1 MTFGSVA
8 LLLGIFGVPMVLLW
22 AGHRMR
28 RRSARW
34 HAAFW
39 GGIAGHL
46 LALVVGSVAAMTPA
60 EQWVPADVWRGALG
74 LWSFL
79 VLPAIGAAIGFAK
92 SDKPDRG

>member
-1 MTFGSVA
+1 MTLGAVA
-8 LLLGIFGVPMVLLW
+8 LLLGIFGVPVVLLW

-46 LALVVGSVAAMTPA
+46 IALVVGSMAAMTPA
-60 EQWVPADVWRGALG
+60 EQWAPADVWRGALG

-79 VLPAIGAAIGFAK
+79 LLPAVGAAIGVARAGR
-92 SDKPDRG
+92 PGRE

>member
-1 MTFGSVA
+1 MTLGSFA

-28 RRSARW
+28 RRSPRW

-46 LALVVGSVAAMTPA
+46 LALVVGSVAAMVPA
-60 EQWVPADVWRGALG
+60 EQWAPADVWRGALG

-79 VLPAIGAAIGFAK
+79 VSPAMGAAIGVVRAGRF
-92 SDKPDRG
+92 DRD